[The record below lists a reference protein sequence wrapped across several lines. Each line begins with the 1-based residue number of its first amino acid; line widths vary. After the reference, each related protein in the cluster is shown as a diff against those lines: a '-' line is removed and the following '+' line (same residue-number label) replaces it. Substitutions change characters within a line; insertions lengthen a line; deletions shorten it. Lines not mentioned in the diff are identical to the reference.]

1 MALRANASEVARS
14 MPDGNVAMMPVKAGR
29 THPRPSRND
38 RLSLK
43 RLSPHRVRWL
53 TDAPLA
59 ARKMAFFAPQRVR
72 HGKRCVLGMA
82 AKQIKAVVEVRPG

>member
-1 MALRANASEVARS
+1 MALRVNASEVARS
-14 MPDGNVAMMPVKAGR
+14 MPDGYVAMMPVKAGR
-29 THPRPSRND
+29 THPRQSRND

-43 RLSPHRVRWL
+43 RLSERRVRWL

-59 ARKMAFFAPQRVR
+59 VRKMEVFAPQRVR

-82 AKQIKAVVEVRPG
+82 VKHIVAA

>member
-1 MALRANASEVARS
+1 
-14 MPDGNVAMMPVKAGR
+14 MPDGNLAMMPVKAGR
-29 THPRPSRND
+29 TPPARND

-43 RLSPHRVRWL
+43 RLSARRVRWL

-59 ARKMAFFAPQRVR
+59 TRKMAVFAPQRVR

-82 AKQIKAVVEVRPG
+82 AKHIKAAVEVRPG